1 MALPETSSN
10 LGVFVL
16 VYLSVLSGDISNI
29 SEFSCEQIITHIT
42 VISQSYHSH
51 TMTNNERILGEE
63 HILQCQEAFGV
74 FDPNNKGLV
83 ATKDLGNLLRVL
95 GINPTNEEL
104 QAGTK

>member
-1 MALPETSSN
+1 
-10 LGVFVL
+10 
-16 VYLSVLSGDISNI
+16 
-29 SEFSCEQIITHIT
+29 
-42 VISQSYHSH
+42 
-51 TMTNNERILGEE
+51 MTNNERILGGD

-104 QAGTK
+104 QAGSKIN